1 MTSFEDQRGNMSS
14 LDQKILQLVDMLS
27 FLSRDEDR
35 LHVFGKVGRFKLA
48 IGEQVGF
55 VENEDQ
61 LFTFRAR

>member
-1 MTSFEDQRGNMSS
+1 MSS

-35 LHVFGKVGRFKLA
+35 LHVFRKVGRFKLA

>member
-1 MTSFEDQRGNMSS
+1 MSS

-35 LHVFGKVGRFKLA
+35 LYVFGKVGRFKLA